1 MTDRV
6 PSPLHA
12 RTQSRSKNDGKGVGT
27 EAEVP
32 THLVATSCFL
42 SCNQRKSEMKSKC
55 CVYVRMASCFRG
67 SHNFDSPAPARVLNF
82 IATGRT
88 ARRLL
93 TLTVPSSSPVARKCG
108 VGHTTRLMGALR
120 GILGSWTHPPA
131 HSTHSCTPWRVS
143 DTVPVPVS
151 MVLPGC

>member
-12 RTQSRSKNDGKGVGT
+12 RSQLLTEKGVG
-27 EAEVP
+27 AGVEVP

-42 SCNQRKSEMKSKC
+42 SCNQRKSDMKSKC

-67 SHNFDSPAPARVLNF
+67 SHNFDSPAPARVLNI

-88 ARRLL
+88 DSTKTAHLDCTVVVAGREEVRR
-93 TLTVPSSSPVARKCG
+93 R
-108 VGHTTRLMGALR
+108 
-120 GILGSWTHPPA
+120 THDTIDGCAAGYTGFIDAPA
-131 HSTHSCTPWRVS
+131 GP
-143 DTVPVPVS
+143 
-151 MVLPGC
+151 